1 MNLIA
6 LLNILG
12 FFLSLT
18 GSLLVINK
26 IKYGFLVFLGT
37 ELCFGTLAYLSG
49 NYGILASCT
58 MYVFTN
64 CYGFYKWGGNS
75 QLGH

>member
-1 MNLIA
+1 M
-6 LLNILG
+6 
-12 FFLSLT
+12 SLV

-26 IKYGFLVFLGT
+26 IKYGFLVFLGV
-37 ELCFGTLAYLSG
+37 ELCFGTLAYLSD

-64 CYGFYKWGGNS
+64 CYGFYRWGQTNNS
-75 QLGH
+75 LH